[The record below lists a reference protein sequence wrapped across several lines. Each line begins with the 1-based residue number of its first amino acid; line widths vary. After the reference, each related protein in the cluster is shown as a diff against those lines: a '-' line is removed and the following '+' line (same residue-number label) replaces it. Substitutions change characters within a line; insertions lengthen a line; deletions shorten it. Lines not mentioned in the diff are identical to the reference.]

1 MIVRSVI
8 DGRGR
13 RLWRLYLEI
22 STFQWSVRI
31 LFTRCPVFQ
40 SGELQV
46 RAAVSPHRRQDDHLQ
61 EVRPRHGHGPRGG
74 QGMGT
79 QVKQIVR
86 LF

>member
-1 MIVRSVI
+1 MAALPRN
-8 DGRGR
+8 
-13 RLWRLYLEI
+13 LNFPLH
-22 STFQWSVRI
+22 WSVRI

-86 LF
+86 MFRIEYK